1 MEFIPMNKANLSDH
15 VKQFLYTFIKDMDS
29 NNGVKLPSENEL
41 AQKLSVSRVTIR
53 RALDDLEQEGIIFRM
68 HGKGTFINPVALQIQ
83 VNLTPGMEFSK
94 LIEES
99 GYKSRFEITRFEI
112 IPADETQA
120 GILQIKVG
128 NPIYIIEKVY
138 FADDHPAIISI
149 DRFSKDLFKDEIEL
163 QNSLEQSTFDII
175 RNKGGRIVTRD
186 KIEIKSMTKKRMADF
201 SASAKYMECDSVLVF
216 HGINY
221 DQDNLPI
228 VSDTEFYNTNFIN
241 FNLMRI
247 KNVFDN

>member
-1 MEFIPMNKANLSDH
+1 MELIPMNKANLSDH
-15 VKQFLYTFIKDMDS
+15 VKQFLYTYIKDMDS
-29 NNGVKLPSENEL
+29 KNGVKLPSENEL

-53 RALDDLEQEGIIFRM
+53 RALDDLEQEGTIFRM

-149 DRFSKDLFKDEIEL
+149 DRFSKDLFKEEIEL

-216 HGINY
+216 NGINY

-228 VSDTEFYNTNFIN
+228 VSDTEFYNTNFIK

-247 KNVFDN
+247 KSVFGN